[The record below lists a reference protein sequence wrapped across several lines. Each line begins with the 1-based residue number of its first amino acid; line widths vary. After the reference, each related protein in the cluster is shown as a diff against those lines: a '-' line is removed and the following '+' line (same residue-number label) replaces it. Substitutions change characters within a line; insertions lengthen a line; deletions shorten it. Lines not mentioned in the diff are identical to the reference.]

1 MRLTTVC
8 SLAFAALVA
17 AMAAAPAPADAAPK
31 KQRVAARTD
40 TVVAGRPRARITVV
54 KRSFLDPG
62 TQVIPGTDPA
72 TLYVATP
79 GQYPGDVLRYTT
91 FDRMHDTLPGGF
103 SAAGPPRN
111 GFPWNW

>member
-1 MRLTTVC
+1 M
-8 SLAFAALVA
+8 
-17 AMAAAPAPADAAPK
+17 
-31 KQRVAARTD
+31 
-40 TVVAGRPRARITVV
+40 

-72 TLYVATP
+72 TLYVAMP

-111 GFPWNW
+111 VLPLELVDAHPPPDAVPLAVTAA